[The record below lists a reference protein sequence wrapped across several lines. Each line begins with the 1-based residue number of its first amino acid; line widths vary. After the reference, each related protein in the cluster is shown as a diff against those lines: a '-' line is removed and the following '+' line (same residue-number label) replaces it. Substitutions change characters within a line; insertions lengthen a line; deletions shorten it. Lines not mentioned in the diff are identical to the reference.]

1 MIAQLD
7 YSYPYSD
14 LAKIPAKLS
23 VSDIKK
29 KHIEE
34 VRESALTHD
43 KDELTK
49 DPGEPG
55 NIGESARK
63 TGDEQGETRVA
74 DLKKKGV
81 RSASFTGADYGTLL
95 HRVLRFLPFDLSKEG
110 IEAYLADLEERGVLS
125 TEEKDAI
132 MRDDIEGFIASPVY
146 ARLNAASQ
154 SKTLRREQPF
164 ITGIPASEIDS
175 ELYGDSQTL
184 IPVQGVIDC
193 LFEEDG
199 KVVVLDYKTDHR
211 DEAWLKEN
219 YKPQLDL
226 YMRAATS
233 ALGKPQGHEL
243 IYSFFLKKCI
253 EIE

>member
-1 MIAQLD
+1 M
-7 YSYPYSD
+7 D
-14 LAKIPAKLS
+14 LNASP
-23 VSDIKK
+23 
-29 KHIEE
+29 
-34 VRESALTHD
+34 ESAVAKDD
-43 KDELTK
+43 KVTPVKNEAK
-49 DPGEPG
+49 FG
-55 NIGESARK
+55 K
-63 TGDEQGETRVA
+63 
-74 DLKKKGV
+74 
-81 RSASFTGADYGTLL
+81 FTGADYGTLL
-95 HRVLRFLPFDLSKEG
+95 HRVLRFRPFDLKADG
-110 IEAYLADLEERGVLS
+110 IEAYLSDLEERGVLS

-132 MRDDIEGFIASPVY
+132 KRDDIEGFIASPVY
-146 ARLNAASQ
+146 ARLRAASQ
-154 SKTLRREQPF
+154 NKTLRREQPF
-164 ITGIPASEIDS
+164 ITGIPACVIDS

-226 YMRAATS
+226 YMRAATA